1 MNSHSV
7 ARRHRF
13 RLSVLVLATAL
24 SGCATTAIE
33 GNLADTDAFARREL
47 GSPVRMHTTADG
59 RLEAEAAARQLL
71 STPLEQGGA
80 VSLALNFSAAFQEML
95 ADSAAASAAATQSAR
110 LPNPIFSFSRL
121 AAGDVSEIDRA
132 LTVSLLDFLVLPQRR
147 RLADLQQVQ
156 HRLRSAGDVIGVV
169 TDVRQAWVEAVA
181 ARQSLIYAGQ
191 AQKAAQASAELGRRM
206 AEVGNFSRI
215 EWARQQTFY
224 AEATAELARA
234 QLEAQRTR
242 ESLVRLLGLS
252 GELSGM
258 LTLPDRL
265 PDLPNAPEA
274 ESILAARSFDQRLDV
289 ALARAEL
296 DFTARSLGL
305 TRVTSTINAL
315 EGGAASTSATGEETL
330 DGYELE
336 LRLPLFDFGDA
347 RRANAQAVYL
357 AALNRTVTVA
367 AEAESH
373 LRESYL
379 AYRTAYDLARHYR
392 DEIVPL
398 RKSISEENLLRYNGM
413 LIGVFELLA
422 DAREQVSSVRQA
434 IATQRDFWLA
444 DATLRST
451 LIGRPV
457 EGLSLGLPVVT
468 PGTGT
473 AQPH

>member
-1 MNSHSV
+1 M
-7 ARRHRF
+7 
-13 RLSVLVLATAL
+13 LAAAL
-24 SGCATTAIE
+24 SGCATTSIE
-33 GNLADTDAFARREL
+33 GNLAETNEFAQREVGAAVRLQTTSDERR
-47 GSPVRMHTTADG
+47 S
-59 RLEAEAAARQLL
+59 AEVAARDLL
-71 STPLEQGGA
+71 AKPLEQAGA
-80 VSLALNFSAAFQEML
+80 VSIALSFSPVFQEML

-110 LPNPIFSFSRL
+110 LPNPIFSYSRL

-132 LTVSLLDFLVLPQRR
+132 LAVSLLDFLVLPQRR
-147 RLADLQQVQ
+147 RLADMQQLQ
-156 HRLRSAGDVIGVV
+156 HRLRSAGDVIGIT

-181 ARQSLIYAGQ
+181 ARQSLIYAEQ
-191 AQKAAQASAELGRRM
+191 ANKAAEASAELGRRM
-206 AEVGNFSRI
+206 AAVGNFSRI
-215 EWARQQTFY
+215 EWARQQSFY

-234 QLEAQRTR
+234 RLEVQRTR
-242 ESLVRLLGLS
+242 EGLIRLLGLS
-252 GELSGM
+252 GELDEM

-265 PDLPNAPEA
+265 PDLPETPDA
-274 ESILAARSFDQRLDV
+274 ESILSGRSFEQRLDV

-305 TRVTSTINAL
+305 TKVTSTVNAL
-315 EGGAASTSATGEETL
+315 EAGVASTSETGEKTL
-330 DGYELE
+330 EGYELE
-336 LRLPLFDFGDA
+336 FRLPVFDFGDA

-457 EGLSLGLPVVT
+457 EGLTLGLPVVT

-473 AQPH
+473 TQAH